1 MSAPILTKAVSVGTD
16 AQVHEVAKR
25 SQDRLPPLSHSSS
38 MSTPPEPPEPTSSF
52 PAPAPDPDPAAPPNP
67 FNTSFSP
74 ESLNEH
80 NADLRALFLLPFE
93 ECVARVLCSYNRRGK
108 LGDRRRIFDLAQKHC
123 EDLLDEGKTDDVR
136 RILSHVD
143 RLDIIKSFIKHPG
156 AISSPLLEFIVKDH
170 NHAILREIN
179 QSMQYGQIDQS
190 RFIPHSL
197 FSVFLAL
204 APPSRIDIDISPLID
219 YLSEHPDWLTWAK
232 TSTTIITYIEAYP
245 LPQISDRTTL
255 RRFLDHCVDTDFRD
269 KYNTPYRTSD
279 DTRARAEYLLFQLD
293 CISSPPL
300 LPPPRFVF
308 ATLFNV
314 LTFPFRP
321 LSYIRTPNNTF
332 KPKPS
337 LPQAPSSTLAV
348 LDLNNSFPPS
358 ANTAPNTPFPTINI
372 LPNHPPPIPLPSSTD
387 PSLVNYFQAEVY
399 LASLNPNNTDLRPLS
414 ALPFDECLARVLC
427 SYNHQYHQYS
437 RSNDN
442 DDADNDDA
450 DNDDADN
457 DDADNDNNDGTG
469 DGDGEASRSNNWWRL
484 GDRTRIFNMAQRHCT
499 YLLGEG
505 KHDDVT
511 RILSHVSPFDL
522 IKSFIHHPRFISFPL
537 VRFIVHDCKH
547 RILDHLNEFVHT
559 AAQFKFNPIALS
571 DVFVVL
577 ASPPPPSIDLSPLI
591 SYLAQH
597 TDKRTWQWTS
607 DTVFAYL
614 NSYDLA
620 EISDLN
626 AVRQFLRLRLR
637 VEFYDEDYEHDE
649 DGDGEWS
656 ATSSQ
661 TRVRANRLLGELE
674 RTSLLSSLDD
684 PVLIASTSSPSST
697 SATSPDPPPDPAPAP
712 KSLSS
717 HHNPLAIDPDP
728 DPDPD
733 APQSRSNSPSSHPSV
748 GSNIDL
754 ADVLPFANANCDSD
768 NTHSENPEAMG
779 SIDLGHPESMLSS
792 SEVDGD
798 GDGDIALVPESQAS
812 EVGRGSSEE
821 FDNGDE
827 DLLQSTSRDYDI

>member
-1 MSAPILTKAVSVGTD
+1 MSAPIPTKAVSVGTD

-25 SQDRLPPLSHSSS
+25 SQDRLPPFHSSS
-38 MSTPPEPPEPTSSF
+38 MSTPPEPLDPTIHTNPPPISSLPISSF
-52 PAPAPDPDPAAPPNP
+52 PAPDLPTTPNP
-67 FNTSFSP
+67 FNPSFLS
-74 ESLNEH
+74 ESLDKH

-123 EDLLDEGKTDDVR
+123 DDLLDEGKTDDVT

-143 RLDIIKSFIKHPG
+143 PLNIIKSFIRHPG
-156 AISSPLLEFIVKDH
+156 AISSPLLEFIVKDS
-170 NHAILREIN
+170 NHAILRQIN
-179 QSMQYGQIDQS
+179 QSMKWIDQS
-190 RFIPHSL
+190 RLIPHSL
-197 FSVFLAL
+197 SSVFLAL
-204 APPSRIDIDISPLID
+204 ASSPRIDIDLSPLIH
-219 YLSEHPDWLTWAK
+219 YLSEHPDWLTWDK
-232 TSTTIITYIEAYP
+232 TSTKLITYIEAYP

-255 RRFLDHCVDTDFRD
+255 RRFLDHCVDTEFRD

-279 DTRARAEYLLFQLD
+279 ESRARAEYLLFELD
-293 CISSPPL
+293 CLSSPPP
-300 LPPPRFVF
+300 LPPPRFIF

-321 LSYIRTPNNTF
+321 LSYIRTPNNIS

-337 LPQAPSSTLAV
+337 LPQAPSSTPAV
-348 LDLNNSFPPS
+348 IDINDFFPPS
-358 ANTAPNTPFPTINI
+358 TDAARP
-372 LPNHPPPIPLPSSTD
+372 LPSIKIVPLNPSPIPLPSSTD

-399 LASLNPNNTDLRPLS
+399 LASLNPHNADLCPLS

-427 SYNHQYHQYS
+427 SYNHQYS
-437 RSNDN
+437 RL
-442 DDADNDDA
+442 DADI
-450 DNDDADN
+450 
-457 DDADNDNNDGTG
+457 DNDNG
-469 DGDGEASRSNNWWRL
+469 DASRLSHWWGL
-484 GDRTRIFNMAQRHCT
+484 GDRSRIFNLAQRHLT

-511 RILSHVSPFDL
+511 RILSYVSPFNL

-547 RILDHLNEFVHT
+547 ALLDQLNKFVLKVDQSRFDT
-559 AAQFKFNPIALS
+559 IALS

-591 SYLAQH
+591 SYLARH
-597 TDKRTWQWTS
+597 TDKRTWHWTS

-620 EISDLN
+620 GISDLN
-626 AVRQFLRLRLR
+626 AVRRFLRLRLR
-637 VEFYDEDYEHDE
+637 LRLRFRVDFYEDYDE

-656 ATSSQ
+656 
-661 TRVRANRLLGELE
+661 VPNDEVLGRANRLLAGEVFLVSWVFMCVRLIGSMRVE
-674 RTSLLSSLDD
+674 IDGLFHPSIS
-684 PVLIASTSSPSST
+684 PIASTSSE
-697 SATSPDPPPDPAPAP
+697 PAPAP
-712 KSLSS
+712 TPAQTATSPPSHQPLS
-717 HHNPLAIDPDP
+717 AIDTDTDTDTSQP
-728 DPDPD
+728 
-733 APQSRSNSPSSHPSV
+733 PSSPLLSRPSA

-754 ADVLPFANANCDSD
+754 ADVLPFPGSGTNSD
-768 NTHSENPEAMG
+768 DTYSNTPKIMA
-779 SIDLGHPESMLSS
+779 SINVTRSPFMLSS
-792 SEVDGD
+792 SEVDVD

-827 DLLQSTSRDYDI
+827 DLLQSTSRDKDI